1 MKKFIYYFIV
11 AWLFV
16 SVPYSVT
23 SAQPKQDTSLITG
36 TIIDEHGS
44 PVVGAT
50 VVVTGTQSGA
60 TTDTRG
66 RFTIKGV
73 NAGTL
78 QVRFIGYQTAEVNIQ
93 PKKTHYDITLQEEIR
108 SVDEVVVIGY
118 SAVPRKDAWPACA
131 LRRSRARLEPAW
143 ILLSAVPIR

>member
-16 SVPYSVT
+16 SVPYSLI

-36 TIIDEHGS
+36 TVIDEHGS
-44 PVVGAT
+44 PVIGAT
-50 VVVTGTQSGA
+50 VVVTGTSSGA

-78 QVRFIGYQTAEVNIQ
+78 
-93 PKKTHYDITLQEEIR
+93 
-108 SVDEVVVIGY
+108 
-118 SAVPRKDAWPACA
+118 
-131 LRRSRARLEPAW
+131 
-143 ILLSAVPIR
+143 

>member
-1 MKKFIYYFIV
+1 MLRRLRAGV
-11 AWLFV
+11 V
-16 SVPYSVT
+16 
-23 SAQPKQDTSLITG
+23 
-36 TIIDEHGS
+36 DEHGS
-44 PVVGAT
+44 PVVGAA
-50 VVVTGTQSGA
+50 VVVAGTQSGA

-93 PKKTHYDITLQEEIR
+93 SRKTHYDITLQEEIR

-118 SAVPRKDAWPACA
+118 SAVPRKDLTGSVAAMRSDELMKTGSTDFTSA
-131 LRRSRARLEPAW
+131 LQGRMAGVRDHH
-143 ILLSAVPIR
+143 AVGEAGAGVDITIAAPIR